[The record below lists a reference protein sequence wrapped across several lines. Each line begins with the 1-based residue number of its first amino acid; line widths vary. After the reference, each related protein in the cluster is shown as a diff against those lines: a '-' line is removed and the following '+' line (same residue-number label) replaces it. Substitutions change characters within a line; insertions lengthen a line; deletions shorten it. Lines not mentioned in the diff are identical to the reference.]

1 LKYTAF
7 EKSILISLKKSF
19 TISNVVFFEK
29 LLFVERNQETLENTK
44 KSKSGWLKFKFVG
57 REIGYVIT

>member
-44 KSKSGWLKFKFVG
+44 KKAKVVG
-57 REIGYVIT
+57 